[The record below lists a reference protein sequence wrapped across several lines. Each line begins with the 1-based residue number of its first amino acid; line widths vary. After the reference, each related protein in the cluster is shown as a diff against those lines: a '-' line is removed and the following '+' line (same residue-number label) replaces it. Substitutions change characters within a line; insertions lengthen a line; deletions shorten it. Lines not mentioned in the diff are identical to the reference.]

1 LTAAELVL
9 AFAKQASDRFNSLA
23 ASILPFVF
31 VGKHDSHAA
40 VKDQFQNTWEEA
52 VGGSRAVL
60 LYLKEILELS
70 STHLDS
76 AQWTLKHTAARTVA
90 DSVMAVSASEA
101 QISADAAK
109 LLWPS
114 LEKALGGK
122 TWEGKE
128 VVLAAFV
135 KFVQN
140 AKSAYGEKDSA
151 VAAAIVKVSKHRLT
165 APHYSHASVCVDARH
180 GLWVFFDKELTRGC
194 PADRRQGSKAPERR
208 LPAACGQGA
217 GAGGGCAPRHRYAR
231 DGDGGC
237 HAVAG

>member
-1 LTAAELVL
+1 MTAAELVL

-90 DSVMAVSASEA
+90 ASVMAVSASEA
-101 QISADAAK
+101 QISSDAAK
-109 LLWPS
+109 SLWPS

-135 KFVQN
+135 KFVQTG
-140 AKSAYGEKDSA
+140 KSAYEKDSA
-151 VAAAIVKVSKHRLT
+151 VAAAIVKVSPA
-165 APHYSHASVCVDARH
+165 APHSHASVCVDYTAWMTDRADTWVPCRSPSGKQSARTP
-180 GLWVFFDKELTRGC
+180 LTGRMRS
-194 PADRRQGSKAPERR
+194 RRWRR
-208 LPAACGQGA
+208 WRKRAETSICT
-217 GAGGGCAPRHRYAR
+217 RR
-231 DGDGGC
+231 
-237 HAVAG
+237 

>member
-1 LTAAELVL
+1 MTAAELVL

-90 DSVMAVSASEA
+90 ASVMAVSASEA
-101 QISADAAK
+101 QISSDAAK
-109 LLWPS
+109 SLWPS

-135 KFVQN
+135 KFVQTG
-140 AKSAYGEKDSA
+140 KSAYEKDSA
-151 VAAAIVKVSKHRLT
+151 VAAAIVKVST
-165 APHYSHASVCVDARH
+165 AAPHSHASVCVDTQHEDDRADTWVPCRSPSGKQSARTP
-180 GLWVFFDKELTRGC
+180 LTGRMRS
-194 PADRRQGSKAPERR
+194 RRWRR
-208 LPAACGQGA
+208 WRKRAETSICT
-217 GAGGGCAPRHRYAR
+217 RR
-231 DGDGGC
+231 
-237 HAVAG
+237 